1 MTFPSFYHSSETFLN
16 HLLKKFQSYRELV
29 HGINVSKTF
38 CAMWGG
44 GVVKRG
50 GAAERFN
57 EQKWLHSAV
66 SVTRIR

>member
-1 MTFPSFYHSSETFLN
+1 M
-16 HLLKKFQSYRELV
+16 

-38 CAMWGG
+38 CAMWG
-44 GVVKRG
+44 VVKRG
-50 GAAERFN
+50 WAAERFN